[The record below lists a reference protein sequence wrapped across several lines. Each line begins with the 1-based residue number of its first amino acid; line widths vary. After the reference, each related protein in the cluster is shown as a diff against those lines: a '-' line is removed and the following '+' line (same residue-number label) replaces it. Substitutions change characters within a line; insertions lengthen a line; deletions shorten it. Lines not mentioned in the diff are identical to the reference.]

1 MGCRMGA
8 GVGDPASV
16 LDMEFLHLLGEMFE
30 HILLKKEIAVG
41 SNGVEVELR
50 AEVVENIRNRRRPL
64 ADVTEFGDRG
74 SVGARAD
81 EDLKNVLG
89 TDIDI
94 RPEIDGD
101 GWVRFV
107 R

>member
-16 LDMEFLHLLGEMFE
+16 LDMEFLHLLGVMFE
-30 HILLKKEIAVG
+30 NILLKKEIADG
-41 SNGVEVELR
+41 SNGVEVDLR
-50 AEVVENIRNRRRPL
+50 AEVVENIRNRRRLL

-74 SVGARAD
+74 LVDARAD

-89 TDIDI
+89 IDIDI

-101 GWVRFV
+101 GCVRFV
-107 R
+107 G

>member
-1 MGCRMGA
+1 MT
-8 GVGDPASV
+8 PASV

-30 HILLKKEIAVG
+30 HILLKKEIADG

-50 AEVVENIRNRRRPL
+50 AEVVENIRSRRRLL

-74 SVGARAD
+74 FVDHAPTRTS
-81 EDLKNVLG
+81 KNVLG

-94 RPEIDGD
+94 RPEIYGD
-101 GWVRFV
+101 SCVRFV